1 MKTEPAVDLDP
12 LDLDARQASA
22 SSRRALL
29 WLAGL
34 LTLVTACIVLLA
46 LFLRDVETQ
55 EEELRRAADAQ
66 WLEQTLRFHFQR
78 LERDLA
84 QLDSAQP
91 APGAQPGPTPQLQRA
106 GLLWRGEGVIAWQG
120 WLAAE
125 RLDSPAQW
133 PAIMAAA
140 ELQPEDS
147 GTLAVML
154 DTGRG
159 LQRPAYAGPLPG
171 SQRPGDPLLW
181 LAVPRFEQGRFLGN
195 QVAAIRIERALEQIV
210 PAWFLADH
218 AVLTLDDEPGLA
230 TPPGLRYPVA
240 MPLPGAQWKLAVE
253 LLQARPAIAPRAFFG
268 IALLCLG
275 AMLVTLYF
283 FWRATLRRHQAE
295 RRLQTQIALRTAI
308 ERSVTLGLLAR
319 DLDGQCLYANP
330 AFCRMLGWS
339 AHELAAT
346 AGWPRALATSLDA
359 LPTAAAVS
367 SGLSSGL
374 ELQLQHRDG
383 HELELLVHGAP
394 LTQADGR
401 VMGWMYALLD
411 ITERKRVE
419 RLAARQQEQLE
430 ASGRLI
436 AVGEVASTLA
446 HELNQPLGALSSFAS
461 GLLNRVRQNS
471 ISKAEIVPVL
481 ERIERMAE
489 KAGLVIQ
496 RINAF
501 ARRQE
506 MSRQPLALVP
516 FVRRVAQQL
525 TLPPGVALQ
534 LELPEPA
541 GSSAEPGPSVSAD
554 ALLLEHALHNLILNA
569 TEWAGVGASGPALVR
584 ISLVQES
591 GLTGI
596 RIEDSGPGIPE
607 AQRASIF
614 NAFASHKPG
623 GMGMGLSICRSIV
636 EAHHGRI
643 EVGHSAALHG
653 AQFTLWLPLTT

>member
-29 WLAGL
+29 WLVGL

-46 LFLRDVETQ
+46 LFLRDVEAQ

-91 APGAQPGPTPQLQRA
+91 APGVQPPQLQRA

-159 LQRPAYAGPLPG
+159 LQRPAYAGPLRG
-171 SQRPGDPLLW
+171 RQRPGDPLLW
-181 LAVPRFEQGRFLGN
+181 LAVPKFEQGRFLGN

-218 AVLTLDDEPGLA
+218 ALLTLDDESGLTA
-230 TPPGLRYPVA
+230 PPGLRYPVA

-268 IALLCLG
+268 IALLCLV
-275 AMLVTLYF
+275 AMLVALYF
-283 FWRATLRRHQAE
+283 FWRATLRRRQAE
-295 RRLQTQIALRTAI
+295 RRLQTQIALRSAM

-339 AHELAAT
+339 ARELAAK
-346 AGWPRALATSLDA
+346 AGWPPALAASLDA
-359 LPTAAAVS
+359 LPTAAAVT
-367 SGLSSGL
+367 SGPSSGL
-374 ELQLQHRDG
+374 ELQLQHHDG

-401 VMGWMYALLD
+401 VMGWIYALLD

-461 GLLNRVRQNS
+461 GLLNRVRQGN
-471 ISKAEIVPVL
+471 ISWPEIVPVL

-506 MSRQPLALVP
+506 MSRQPLALAP

-541 GSSAEPGPSVSAD
+541 GSAEPGPSVSAD
-554 ALLLEHALHNLILNA
+554 ALLLEHALHNLVLNA
-569 TEWAGVGASGPALVR
+569 TEWAGQGSSGPALVR
-584 ISLVQES
+584 VSLVQETY
-591 GLTGI
+591 LTGI

-607 AQRASIF
+607 AQRAGIF

-643 EVGHSAALHG
+643 EVGRSAALHG

>member
-46 LFLRDVETQ
+46 LFLRDVEAQ

-91 APGAQPGPTPQLQRA
+91 APGAPLGPAPQLQRA

-140 ELQPEDS
+140 ELRPEDS

-171 SQRPGDPLLW
+171 GQRPGDPLLW
-181 LAVPRFEQGRFLGN
+181 LAVPRFEQGQFLGN

-218 AVLTLDDEPGLA
+218 ALLTLDDEAGLA
-230 TPPGLRYPVA
+230 TSAQPGLRYPVA

-268 IALLCLG
+268 IALVCLA
-275 AMLVTLYF
+275 AMLVALYF
-283 FWRATLRRHQAE
+283 FWRGTLRRRQAE
-295 RRLQTQIALRTAI
+295 RRLQTQIALRSAM

-319 DLDGQCLYANP
+319 DLDGQCLYANL
-330 AFCRMLGWS
+330 AFCRMLDWS
-339 AHELAAT
+339 ARELAT
-346 AGWPRALATSLDA
+346 TSDWPPALAASLEA

-367 SGLSSGL
+367 SGLSAGI
-374 ELQLQHRDG
+374 ELQLQRRDG

-419 RLAARQQEQLE
+419 RLAASQQEQLE

-461 GLLNRVRQNS
+461 GLLNRVRQGN
-471 ISKAEIVPVL
+471 ISWPEIVPVL

-506 MSRQPLALVP
+506 MSRQPLTLIH

-525 TLPPGVALQ
+525 TLPPGVTLQ
-534 LELPEPA
+534 LELAE
-541 GSSAEPGPSVSAD
+541 SAEPGPSVSAD

-569 TEWAGVGASGPALVR
+569 TEWAGLGASGQALVR
-584 ISLVQES
+584 VSLVQES
-591 GLTGI
+591 SLTGI

-607 AQRASIF
+607 AQRAGIF
-614 NAFASHKPG
+614 DAFASRKPG

-643 EVGHSAALHG
+643 EVGRSAALHG